1 MAKRKAEKVGFKD
14 LVTFA
19 KAGWTPEETNA
30 LLDRLEAMGDPT
42 DAPEADDVDDADDA
56 DGNDQ
61 DDLDVDD
68 VDGADGDDQ
77 DDSDEDD
84 DQDNDEP
91 SDDVSDNLSKMK
103 KIGLEVENQR
113 LKKEIKKLQ
122 AINNN
127 KDVSSKKPTKSMEDS
142 LIDAF
147 QSCF

>member
-42 DAPEADDVDDADDA
+42 DAPEADDANDD
-56 DGNDQ
+56 DQ
-61 DDLDVDD
+61 DDLEVDD
-68 VDGADGDDQ
+68 ADGADGDDQ
-77 DDSDEDD
+77 DDSEEDDADEEDD
-84 DQDNDEP
+84 DQDDNEP

-127 KDVSSKKPTKSMEDS
+127 KDVSSRAPKKSMEDS